1 MTTPTSKPM
10 SHSPSSIPSLAQTE
24 KEKEY
29 EGEGEGI
36 DSPPELS
43 EKEIK
48 ALYRKIDFR
57 IMPILALLY
66 LCCQIDRGNIANA
79 AIEGLTTSLH
89 LGGNRFNIALT
100 LFFIPYCLL
109 EVPSNLVVKYFRPSR
124 WIPFLAVLWGI
135 VMTLMG
141 LVKTYHQLVAVR
153 ACLGIAEAGLFPGV
167 IYYLT
172 FWYPR
177 HELSFRIGLFF
188 AAASMSGAFS
198 GLLAYG
204 ISFMDGIQG
213 LRAWQWIFILE
224 GIATIAAG
232 LLASLVLYD
241 FPSTATYLTDS
252 ERAYIVWRQKY
263 AYSEQGEDEQ
273 FSWIYVRDAVCDWQV
288 WTHVLLYMSIVGPLY
303 GIVFFTPFGFNTPD
317 TQLMTVPLY
326 VCAST
331 FSTISVQPWQ
341 LMVSIAIQRSPFI
354 LFSFTLNVIGFSIL
368 LSSVGWG
375 VKYFA
380 LFLVLA
386 GVYSGFPVMLSWA
399 SNNFAG
405 HYKRCVAMAIHIG
418 IGNFSGAIFS
428 NVYRSKDAP
437 RYIFG
442 HAMGMGFTWLG
453 IFIVLL
459 NVFLYRRINAR
470 RDKILAGNSGG
481 EDGNGNGKIDVK
493 VKVEAEEVRRMGDKA
508 VTFRYNL

>member
-36 DSPPELS
+36 NSPPEFS
-43 EKEIK
+43 KKEIK
-48 ALYRKIDFR
+48 ALYRKTDFR

-303 GIVFFTPFGFNTPD
+303 GIVFFTPTVVKTFGFNTPD

-326 VCAST
+326 VCATLVLLTNSY
-331 FSTISVQPWQ
+331 FSDLTK
-341 LMVSIAIQRSPFI
+341 LRSPFI

-368 LSSVGWG
+368 LSAVSWG

-380 LFLVLA
+380 LFLVLS

-453 IFIVLL
+453 IFIVLF
-459 NVFLYRRINAR
+459 NVFLYRRINAK
-470 RDKILAGNSGG
+470 RDKILAEHNGG
-481 EDGNGNGKIDVK
+481 EDGKIEVK
-493 VKVEAEEVRRMGDKA
+493 AEEVRRMGDKA